1 MERAYQSITGV
12 RLLNLKNTR
21 EKTNNIVVVLDCNHS
36 DLAEKY
42 QKIKLIYVNSREQSS
57 FIFHN

>member
-12 RLLNLKNTR
+12 RLLNLKNIR